1 MVARLAH
8 NQEAAG
14 SNPAPGTFVSDKQ
27 ERRIQMYTVETGRW
41 FKITAEQKQPC
52 AFAMGH
58 KAPVVGDNTN

>member
-1 MVARLAH
+1 
-8 NQEAAG
+8 
-14 SNPAPGTFVSDKQ
+14 
-27 ERRIQMYTVETGRW
+27 MYTVEMGRW

>member
-1 MVARLAH
+1 L
-8 NQEAAG
+8 
-14 SNPAPGTFVSDKQ
+14 
-27 ERRIQMYTVETGRW
+27 IQMYTVETRRW